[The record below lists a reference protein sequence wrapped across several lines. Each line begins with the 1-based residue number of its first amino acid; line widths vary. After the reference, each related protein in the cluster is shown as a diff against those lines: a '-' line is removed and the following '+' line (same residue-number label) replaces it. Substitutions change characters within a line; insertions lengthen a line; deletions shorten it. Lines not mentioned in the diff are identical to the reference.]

1 MARARSG
8 ANPCPGFT
16 APIATKP
23 RAVPGMG
30 SNPDSSTAPAHT
42 VPLSKGAKK
51 NLKRK
56 EQRKKQR
63 DEQSQ
68 ESIEQQYNSLVTGQE
83 TIEALSERMS
93 VATMSDGQNGPRR
106 AADEDQN
113 ERKIKQL
120 RKKLRQIDELDA
132 KIRDGEIARPDKTQL
147 EKLARRQEYENDLAK
162 LLDST

>member
-1 MARARSG
+1 
-8 ANPCPGFT
+8 
-16 APIATKP
+16 
-23 RAVPGMG
+23 
-30 SNPDSSTAPAHT
+30 
-42 VPLSKGAKK
+42 
-51 NLKRK
+51 LKRK